1 MPAGTHRYKR
11 AASCCLCHQ
20 QSQKP
25 SCHPP
30 AASSSHCST
39 WRDIDQVSSAEEGWA
54 DQELLEE
61 AMKLEPIHLPV
72 FISSRLLQ
80 AAGCILSHPVL
91 AALSAKR
98 KPSHL
103 CEIPAPPLAAV
114 LVQIPAAASLL
125 HGLSAVQIRG
135 FSPAAISYLGCQL
148 LTELR
153 WGCQISQQC
162 HVSPGGVVS
171 LIKFFLSVS
180 LTAATVWEEQHGCLH
195 RAGELE
201 SIQESLTLWWPLHSL
216 LAPLESVSQ

>member
-1 MPAGTHRYKR
+1 MFLEIKIELVTSNCTPLQWGQQVYFHSGECQQALTVTKELHL
-11 AASCCLCHQ
+11 AASAISRARNPPVIL
-20 QSQKP
+20 P
-25 SCHPP
+25 LPP
-30 AASSSHCST
+30 APTAAPPH
-39 WRDIDQVSSAEEGWA
+39 WGDIDQVSSAEEGRA

-61 AMKLEPIHLPV
+61 AIKLEPIHLPV

-103 CEIPAPPLAAV
+103 CEIPAPLLAAV

-135 FSPAAISYLGCQL
+135 FSPAAISYLRCQL

-153 WGCQISQQC
+153 
-162 HVSPGGVVS
+162 
-171 LIKFFLSVS
+171 
-180 LTAATVWEEQHGCLH
+180 
-195 RAGELE
+195 
-201 SIQESLTLWWPLHSL
+201 
-216 LAPLESVSQ
+216 